1 VARTTV
7 FGAGAMGTAVAMH
20 LARNGHPT
28 ILWASPYDEK
38 VLPDLLAE
46 RRHPALPQHL
56 PESLRVL
63 GPDALAD
70 AVAECEVAVMG
81 ASSSGA
87 RTLVRLVLDGCDGLE
102 LVVGIAKGLE
112 KPSGRRMSEVYA
124 AEVGHDR
131 VVSVGGPALAPDV
144 ALGLHTAAVFASAR
158 RATAEEAASIFRSAT
173 FHVSVT
179 DDLAG
184 LEYCTVA
191 KNVAAIGMGVLDGM
205 GRIAGQ
211 ELRNAKAALF
221 TRAFGELARL
231 IPALGGR
238 EETAAGLAG
247 LGDMLVT
254 SLGGRNR
261 LYGELLGEGVSPNE
275 ALAQLEGKGMTVEG
289 VESTADVARLA
300 EECGLRLPFFAA
312 MHRIIFEGHPAA
324 SVLDCLQE
332 DLDVGA

>member
-38 VLPDLLAE
+38 VLPALLTE

-63 GPDALAD
+63 GPGALSEASD
-70 AVAECEVAVMG
+70 CEVAVMG
-81 ASSSGA
+81 ASSTGA
-87 RTLVRLVLDGCDGLE
+87 RTLVRLVLDGCDGLK

-131 VVSVGGPALAPDV
+131 VVSVGGPVLAPDV
-144 ALGLHTAAVFASAR
+144 ALGLHTAAVLASAR
-158 RATAEEAASIFRSAT
+158 HTTADEAAAVFRSST

-179 DDLAG
+179 DDLIG
-184 LEYCTVA
+184 LEYCSVA

-211 ELRNAKAALF
+211 ELKNAKAALF
-221 TRAFGELARL
+221 TQAFGELARL
-231 IPALGGR
+231 IPALGGQ
-238 EETAAGLAG
+238 EATAHGLAG

-261 LYGELLGEGVSPNE
+261 LYGELLGEGVSPDE

-289 VESTADVARLA
+289 VEATADVARLA
-300 EECGLRLPFFAA
+300 EESGLELPFFAS

-332 DLDVGA
+332 DLDDRA

>member
-1 VARTTV
+1 
-7 FGAGAMGTAVAMH
+7 M
-20 LARNGHPT
+20 
-28 ILWASPYDEK
+28 
-38 VLPDLLAE
+38 
-46 RRHPALPQHL
+46 
-56 PESLRVL
+56 
-63 GPDALAD
+63 
-70 AVAECEVAVMG
+70 
-81 ASSSGA
+81 
-87 RTLVRLVLDGCDGLE
+87 
-102 LVVGIAKGLE
+102 
-112 KPSGRRMSEVYA
+112 
-124 AEVGHDR
+124 
-131 VVSVGGPALAPDV
+131 
-144 ALGLHTAAVFASAR
+144 
-158 RATAEEAASIFRSAT
+158 
-173 FHVSVT
+173 
-179 DDLAG
+179 
-184 LEYCTVA
+184 A
-191 KNVAAIGMGVLDGM
+191 KNVAAIGMGVLDGI

-211 ELRNAKAALF
+211 EFRNAKAALF

-289 VESTADVARLA
+289 VESTADVAKLA

-332 DLDVGA
+332 DLDVRA